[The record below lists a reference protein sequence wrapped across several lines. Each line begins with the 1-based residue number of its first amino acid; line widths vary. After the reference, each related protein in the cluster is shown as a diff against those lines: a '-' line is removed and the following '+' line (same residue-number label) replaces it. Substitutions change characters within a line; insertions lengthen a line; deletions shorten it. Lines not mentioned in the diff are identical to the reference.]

1 MKTFDEWSNGKKHI
15 DENESTKLLTR
26 ELFRLSLPTMLG
38 FAIQS
43 LYDIVDMFWIG
54 KISYKAIA
62 GIVIFSTIFWLVEI
76 LNEIIGTS
84 SVSLISQA
92 YGKGNLKL
100 TSLIIEQT
108 LIFKAIVAL
117 IASGLLLLFF
127 KPIVSFFSSDTD
139 VINSAIH
146 YGYIRIFFMPVF
158 FMTYSTFTALRN
170 IGRASLATLT
180 MAAGTIVNIVLDPI
194 FIFEKIPFLNIT
206 GFGLGV
212 SGAAWATVI
221 STFIPLVWGLYLL
234 FRGIEGVKI
243 SIKGLLSLDKKI
255 DTKLITIGL
264 PSGVEMLLRNLSY
277 TVLIK
282 ISSLFGS
289 EYVTVFGIIERMFG
303 FAVIPIFG
311 LSMGASTLVD
321 FQLGKNN
328 EKGAKKATIL
338 ATFYSVIIVSLL
350 LVPLLLFRES
360 VFVLFTSNENVIE
373 IGAKSIPYVVFAL
386 FMISFSAGLSS
397 AFFGSG
403 KTSIPMI
410 AGILSRWGVMVPFVL
425 ISTFV
430 LRLGPIGLWL
440 AFPVTEFVEVSV
452 MSIAFVKSNWYKKRV
467 I

>member
-1 MKTFDEWSNGKKHI
+1 VKTFDEWSNGKKHI
-15 DENESTKLLTR
+15 DENESTKLLTK

-108 LIFKAIVAL
+108 LIFKAIV
-117 IASGLLLLFF
+117 
-127 KPIVSFFSSDTD
+127 SFFSSDTD

-146 YGYIRIFFMPVF
+146 YGYIRIFFMPAF

-180 MAAGTIVNIVLDPI
+180 MATGTIVNIVLDPI

-243 SIKGLLSLDKKI
+243 SIRGLLSLDKKI

-311 LSMGASTLVD
+311 LSMGASTLVG

-350 LVPLLLFRES
+350 LVPLLLFHIKRKRNRNWCKKHS
-360 VFVLFTSNENVIE
+360 IRYLCVIYD
-373 IGAKSIPYVVFAL
+373 ILQRRTFQCILWFGKDINSHDSGDFKSMGCYGSIRFDFHICAPFRTYRTV
-386 FMISFSAGLSS
+386 AGVSCN
-397 AFFGSG
+397 
-403 KTSIPMI
+403 
-410 AGILSRWGVMVPFVL
+410 GIC
-425 ISTFV
+425 
-430 LRLGPIGLWL
+430 
-440 AFPVTEFVEVSV
+440 
-452 MSIAFVKSNWYKKRV
+452 
-467 I
+467 